1 MKMAAP
7 AGQSGA
13 VTLLV
18 AITLVMLAALA
29 SFYSTRSV
37 LMDQLASQH
46 QSSATQARLMA
57 EAALAWGR
65 AELARQSAVNP
76 DRPQVWEQTRAA
88 DCPQGRA
95 GPRWQCS
102 QLQAPAHP
110 GLPDAMSQVVA
121 VRDLL
126 NSPHVAELHASASL
140 AGQNSHSQ
148 VQASVLLPVIAPA
161 PLHAS
166 TAALVLNGCAAPAA
180 GAAVTVCPIST
191 QGTACSGTAAG
202 PAVQSF
208 WLADQDGNGLISAAE
223 TRNCLAFS
231 PGHLPA
237 GGELTGPATA
247 LPRTGCDPLAWKN
260 VLGDISATQIKAW
273 SDAQE
278 RNGLHA
284 QSQPPR
290 SIYWI
295 DSPATWTQS
304 LGQAEAPVLL
314 VFSAV
319 ACSPRCPS
327 LASGVR
333 IVGTVV
339 LQSQCQDEKTR
350 GWRAGQI
357 EGQLVVESGL
367 PDLQSGSHIQA
378 RTFTNPAYR
387 VAWPEGIDASQ
398 VQRVTGSWQQGVR

>member
-1 MKMAAP
+1 MAGTLGHGSTGRRVATTGLAAAELVSNRVSAQRCACHALASRLWCNAMKMAAP

-180 GAAVTVCPIST
+180 GAAVTV
-191 QGTACSGTAAG
+191 
-202 PAVQSF
+202 
-208 WLADQDGNGLISAAE
+208 
-223 TRNCLAFS
+223 
-231 PGHLPA
+231 
-237 GGELTGPATA
+237 
-247 LPRTGCDPLAWKN
+247 
-260 VLGDISATQIKAW
+260 
-273 SDAQE
+273 
-278 RNGLHA
+278 
-284 QSQPPR
+284 
-290 SIYWI
+290 
-295 DSPATWTQS
+295 
-304 LGQAEAPVLL
+304 
-314 VFSAV
+314 
-319 ACSPRCPS
+319 
-327 LASGVR
+327 
-333 IVGTVV
+333 
-339 LQSQCQDEKTR
+339 
-350 GWRAGQI
+350 
-357 EGQLVVESGL
+357 
-367 PDLQSGSHIQA
+367 
-378 RTFTNPAYR
+378 
-387 VAWPEGIDASQ
+387 
-398 VQRVTGSWQQGVR
+398 